1 MSKTSTLCVLFVV
14 AVLALGTS
22 CKKRNECAPV
32 ITQQPGNH
40 MIKKGESITLTIVAQ
55 APGAGALGYKWYSI
69 GPSGSIPMPDSG
81 PSVTVTPEKTTT
93 YFAWIYSQ
101 CGEKRGQQITDSAVV
116 TVK

>member
-1 MSKTSTLCVLFVV
+1 
-14 AVLALGTS
+14 
-22 CKKRNECAPV
+22 
-32 ITQQPGNH
+32 
-40 MIKKGESITLTIVAQ
+40 
-55 APGAGALGYKWYSI
+55 
-69 GPSGSIPMPDSG
+69 MPDSG